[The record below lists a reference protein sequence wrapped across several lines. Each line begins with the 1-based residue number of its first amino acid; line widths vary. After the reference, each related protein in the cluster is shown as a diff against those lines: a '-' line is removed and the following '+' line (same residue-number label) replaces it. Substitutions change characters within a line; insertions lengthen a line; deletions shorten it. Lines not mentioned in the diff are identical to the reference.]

1 MLLRTEKLS
10 KSFNG
15 VYALSNINFEVEA
28 GEVHGLVGENGAGKS
43 TLIKMLTGVYS
54 IDEGTVFWED
64 QPVKIPNPSQSRTL
78 GINVVHQDRTL
89 IPTFDGVEN
98 AYLGREYPH
107 KGMQVDW
114 KTMWETVEKTRDELG
129 IELDLSKMA
138 IELSPPQKT
147 CLEII
152 RAMMN
157 DCKLLILDEPTAS
170 LTDKESEILFDI
182 IGKLKKKG
190 TSVLYV
196 SHRMDEIFRLTDR
209 ITVFKNGSM
218 VSCVKTSEVD
228 KDKLV
233 SMMTDEWKG
242 SDIVHN
248 TNFGKVLLEVQGIRT
263 KDGVMKKGSLKV
275 REKEILGVFGLGGS
289 GRTELLEGIYGYRPI
304 TEGTV
309 TIDGEQQNMLSPANS
324 IKKGMVLISEDRRG
338 KALVGNLSIKE
349 NVLLSCIDRYA
360 KHGYLDEKKEKQ
372 DVSEKAEALKIRM
385 TGLDQRIIELS
396 GGNQQK
402 AVFAKAL
409 MTNPKVFLCDEPTQA
424 VDIMTRNEIHKLL
437 REKADAGNAVVYV
450 SSDLK
455 EILEVADTIQLVVQ
469 GETRQLLVNENL
481 ATTEVLS
488 YCYE

>member
-1 MLLRTEKLS
+1 MKVKKAMVVLAA
-10 KSFNG
+10 
-15 VYALSNINFEVEA
+15 ALA
-28 GEVHGLVGENGAGKS
+28 GLGLTACGGGAKS
-43 TLIKMLTGVYS
+43 TADGLEGKNIS
-54 IDEGTVFWED
+54 IMTPYLSSVTTNQMVENLQAGLEKEGAEVTVIDTANDFSKLASRIED
-64 QPVKIPNPSQSRTL
+64 VVTAQTDGIILVSADPSQL
-78 GINVVHQDRTL
+78 ENQLQEAFDAN
-89 IPTFDGVEN
+89 IPVFGCDSGFIE
-98 AYLGREYPH
+98 
-107 KGMQVDW
+107 GMQVNATSDNYQMGQLI
-114 KTMWETVEKTRDELG
+114 TDYLFN
-129 IELDLSKMA
+129 DLMGGEGNVIA
-138 IELSPPQKT
+138 
-147 CLEII
+147 
-152 RAMMN
+152 
-157 DCKLLILDEPTAS
+157 
-170 LTDKESEILFDI
+170 LTHRP
-182 IGKLKKKG
+182 
-190 TSVLYV
+190 
-196 SHRMDEIFRLTDR
+196 HRMDEIFRLTDR

-481 ATTEVLS
+481 TTTEVLS

>member
-275 REKEILGVFGLGGS
+275 REKEILGVLGLGGS

-304 TEGTV
+304 TEGMV

-409 MTNPKVFLCDEPTQA
+409 MTDPKVFLCDEPTQA

-481 ATTEVLS
+481 TTTEVLS

>member
-304 TEGTV
+304 TEGMV

-409 MTNPKVFLCDEPTQA
+409 MTDPKVFLCDEPTQA

-481 ATTEVLS
+481 TTTEVLS